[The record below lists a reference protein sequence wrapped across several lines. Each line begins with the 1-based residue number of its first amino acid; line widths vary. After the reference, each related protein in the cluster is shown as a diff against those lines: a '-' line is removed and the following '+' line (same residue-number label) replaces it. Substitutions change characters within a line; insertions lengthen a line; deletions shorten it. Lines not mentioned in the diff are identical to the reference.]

1 MNSLSKLISIIGI
14 IAFFCFGF
22 FVGRGKRL
30 PAEIIE
36 HRDTITVTD
45 TEYVD
50 KPVPKYITVVRRD
63 TLHTEY
69 WHLQHDTVIAEVP
82 IEQKVYEKD
91 SVYKAVV
98 SGYKPQLEYLVIYPT
113 TTTITIHDTKTEYRN
128 SRISFGLQ
136 AGYGISKSGLSPY
149 LGAGISYNI
158 FSINNLK
165 IK

>member
-36 HRDTITVTD
+36 HRDTIIVTD

-50 KPVPKYITVVRRD
+50 KPVPKYITVVRMD

-82 IEQKVYEKD
+82 IEQKIYEKD
-91 SVYKAVV
+91 SVYRAVI
-98 SGYKPQLEYLVIYPT
+98 SGWHASLDSLLIYNT
-113 TTTITIHDTKTEYRN
+113 TTEITITKKIPAPKW
-128 SRISFGLQ
+128 SFGATIGPSILVNRYGNID
-136 AGYGISKSGLSPY
+136 AGVGATIGLT
-149 LGAGISYNI
+149 YN
-158 FSINNLK
+158 F
-165 IK
+165 

>member
-30 PAEIIE
+30 PAEIVE

-82 IEQKVYEKD
+82 IERKIYEKD
-91 SVYKAVV
+91 SSYRAVI
-98 SGYKPQLEYLVIYPT
+98 SGWHASLDSLWIYNT
-113 TTTITIHDTKTEYRN
+113 TTEITITKKIPAPKW
-128 SRISFGLQ
+128 SFGATIGPSVLVNRHGNID
-136 AGYGISKSGLSPY
+136 AGVGATIGLT
-149 LGAGISYNI
+149 YN
-158 FSINNLK
+158 F
-165 IK
+165 

>member
-14 IAFFCFGF
+14 IAFFCLGF

-30 PAEIIE
+30 PAEIVE

-91 SVYKAVV
+91 SSYRAVI
-98 SGYKPQLEYLVIYPT
+98 SGWHASLDSLWIYNT
-113 TTTITIHDTKTEYRN
+113 TTEITITKKIPAPKW
-128 SRISFGLQ
+128 SFGATIGPSVLVNRHGNID
-136 AGYGISKSGLSPY
+136 AGVGATIGLT
-149 LGAGISYNI
+149 YN
-158 FSINNLK
+158 F
-165 IK
+165 

>member
-14 IAFFCFGF
+14 IAFFCFGLF
-22 FVGRGKRL
+22 IGRGKRL

-91 SVYKAVV
+91 SLYRAVI
-98 SGYKPQLEYLVIYPT
+98 SGWHTSLDSLWIYNT
-113 TTTITIHDTKTEYRN
+113 TTEITITKKIPAPKW
-128 SRISFGLQ
+128 SFGATIGPSVLVNRHGNID
-136 AGYGISKSGLSPY
+136 AGVGATIGLT
-149 LGAGISYNI
+149 YN
-158 FSINNLK
+158 F
-165 IK
+165 

>member
-69 WHLQHDTVIAEVP
+69 WHLQHDTVIADVP

-91 SVYKAVV
+91 SVYRAVL
-98 SGYKPQLEYLVIYPT
+98 SGWHASLDSLWIYNT
-113 TTTITIHDTKTEYRN
+113 TTEITITKKIPAPKW
-128 SRISFGLQ
+128 SFGATFGPSALVTPN
-136 AGYGISKSGLSPY
+136 GNIK
-149 LGAGISYNI
+149 AGIGITAGIQYR
-158 FSINNLK
+158 F
-165 IK
+165 